1 MALFRRRL
9 PTSQERRRA
18 SRPGFLPKAAMV
30 NLDRIARRYS
40 TSPHRIVGLKES
52 DVIGN
57 YWLDLLC
64 AILGGDEDEK
74 KFEERRG

>member
-1 MALFRRRL
+1 MA
-9 PTSQERRRA
+9 Q
-18 SRPGFLPKAAMV
+18 
-30 NLDRIARRYS
+30 RYN